1 MTPRCRTPRRTIW
14 WRDDRGSVM
23 LLGLGAIAICLL
35 AVAVAVDA
43 SAAFLQRRALVAL
56 ADAGALAGAQALDAD
71 AYYREGASAATSL
84 SPRQVEHRVR
94 TFLQRTGAPAVPGL
108 SLDGVTSDGRYVTVA
123 VSAPLSLPF
132 LGDLVDEPVR
142 AESRARLAYR
152 PVG

>member
-1 MTPRCRTPRRTIW
+1 MTRGRTSR

-43 SAAFLQRRALVAL
+43 SAAFLQHRALVAV
-56 ADAGALAGAQALDAD
+56 ADAGALAGAQALDID

-84 SPRQVEHRVR
+84 SPGQVAHRVR
-94 TFLQRTGAPAVPGL
+94 SFLERTGAPAVPGL
-108 SLDGVTSDGRYVTVA
+108 SLDSVTSDGRYVTVA
-123 VSAPLSLPF
+123 VSAPLALPF
-132 LGDLVDEPVR
+132 LSALADEPLR